1 MSVAG
6 SSTACALSGAEPGDE
21 VLDIGCGTGIFS
33 RRAARVVRPGGRVV
47 GIDPSPP
54 MIEYATRRA
63 LANCTF
69 VIAGAEDLPQ
79 PDVSFDLVIS
89 SLAIHHIPPELRA
102 NALAEAFRVLRPGG
116 RLLIAD
122 FRPPR
127 NRIAYHLVGAVSG
140 HAMQHNPIHEL
151 AGSIRGAGFAV
162 PDSTPSPSGSS
173 PPTVIRSP
181 AQTPSTSPGRGS
193 RLLPPPVQRFRR
205 PRLRTPP
212 KRSQR
217 RSPVDSPSGSC
228 W

>member
-1 MSVAG
+1 MGLGQRLLGG
-6 SSTACALSGAEPGDE
+6 SYGHADHSSGGLIRRARLYEWFSAVGFGGFRRRVFDGLVALSGAKPGDE

-54 MIEYATRRA
+54 MIEYAARRA

-79 PDVSFDLVIS
+79 PDASFDLVIS
-89 SLAIHHIPPELRA
+89 SLAIHHIPTELRA
-102 NALAEAFRVLRPGG
+102 KALAEAFRVLRPGG

-127 NRIAYHLVGAVSG
+127 NRIASHLVGAVSG

-151 AGSIRGAGFAV
+151 AGSVRGAGFV
-162 PDSTPSPSGSS
+162 VTGSGD
-173 PPTVIRSP
+173 RW
-181 AQTPSTSPGRGS
+181 
-193 RLLPPPVQRFRR
+193 
-205 PRLRTPP
+205 PRLHYIQATRP
-212 KRSQR
+212 
-217 RSPVDSPSGSC
+217 
-228 W
+228 

>member
-1 MSVAG
+1 MGFGGFRRRVFDG
-6 SSTACALSGAEPGDE
+6 LVALSGAKPGDE

-54 MIEYATRRA
+54 MIEYAARRA

-79 PDVSFDLVIS
+79 PDASFDLVTS

-102 NALAEAFRVLRPGG
+102 KALAEAFRVLRPGG

-127 NRIAYHLVGAVSG
+127 NRIANHLVGAVSG

-151 AGSIRGAGFAV
+151 AGSVRGAGFAV
-162 PDSTPSPSGSS
+162 TGSGD
-173 PPTVIRSP
+173 RW
-181 AQTPSTSPGRGS
+181 
-193 RLLPPPVQRFRR
+193 
-205 PRLRTPP
+205 PRLHYLQATRP
-212 KRSQR
+212 
-217 RSPVDSPSGSC
+217 
-228 W
+228 